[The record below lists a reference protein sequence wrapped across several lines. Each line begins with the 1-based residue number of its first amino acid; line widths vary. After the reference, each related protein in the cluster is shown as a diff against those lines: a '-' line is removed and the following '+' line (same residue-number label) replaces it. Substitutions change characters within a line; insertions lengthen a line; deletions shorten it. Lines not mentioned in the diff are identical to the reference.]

1 MKSALQSNGRR
12 HRIFAGLAVGI
23 LVGYVATVGVV
34 PAILRH
40 TGDSGRLQWLVNVPG
55 AVAVLD
61 GYLWPARELSRIPF
75 FRSVFEMSDS
85 IWWRLLDPPDTTA

>member
-1 MKSALQSNGRR
+1 MKSALPSKGRR
-12 HRIFAGLAVGI
+12 HRLFAGLAVGI

-85 IWWRLLDPPDTTA
+85 IWWRLLNPPDTTA

>member
-1 MKSALQSNGRR
+1 MKRASPTKGRSCL
-12 HRIFAGLAVGI
+12 IFGGLAVGI

-55 AVAVLD
+55 AVAVLE

-75 FRSVFEMSDS
+75 FRSVFEVSDS

>member
-1 MKSALQSNGRR
+1 MKSALPSNGRR
-12 HRIFAGLAVGI
+12 HRVFAGLAVGI

-55 AVAVLD
+55 AVAVLE

-75 FRSVFEMSDS
+75 FHSAFEISAS
-85 IWWRLLDPPDTTA
+85 IWWRLLDPRDTTA